1 MKVTLLAY
9 TQMTPVPAVDA
20 PLSLGAGT
28 PQENLIEY
36 AGRVCYRSDALM
48 GKSPTFIAARV
59 REGHEDIIEHVRF
72 VFQVERAQLDRALLM
87 LASQP
92 TVQYTDLGDDVWIF
106 SMNARNIRD
115 FWVKTNSQ
123 LAQELMR
130 SAAAVVPA
138 VFVDANTS
146 FQEATSV

>member
-1 MKVTLLAY
+1 MKATLLAY
-9 TQMTPVPAVDA
+9 TQMIPVAAEDA

-48 GKSPTFIAARV
+48 GRSPTFISARV

-72 VFQVERAQLDRALLM
+72 VFRVERASLDRTLLM

-92 TVQYTDLGDDVWIF
+92 TVQYTDLGDDVWVF

-130 SAAAVVPA
+130 LAAVVVPA
-138 VFVDANTS
+138 VFVDASTS
-146 FQEATSV
+146 FRDEANI

>member
-1 MKVTLLAY
+1 MKATLLTH
-9 TQMTPVPAVDA
+9 TQIIPIPAKDA
-20 PLSLGAGT
+20 TLPLGTGT

-48 GKSPTFIAARV
+48 GRSPTFIAARV

-72 VFQVERAQLDRALLM
+72 VFRVERAPLDRTLLM

-92 TVQYTDLGDDVWIF
+92 TVQYTDLGDDVWVF

-115 FWVKTNSQ
+115 FWVKSNSQ
-123 LAQELMR
+123 LAQELLR
-130 SAAAVVPA
+130 LAAAVVPA
-138 VFVDANTS
+138 VFADASAS
-146 FQEATSV
+146 FQVAASA

>member
-1 MKVTLLAY
+1 MRVTLLAH
-9 TQMTPVPAVDA
+9 TRLLPVPVEEA
-20 PLSLGAGT
+20 PLALGAGT

-36 AGRVCYRSDALM
+36 AGRICYRSDAMM

-72 VFQVERAQLDRALLM
+72 VFKVEGLALDRTLLL

-92 TVQYTDLGDDVWIF
+92 TVQVTDLGHDDWVL

-115 FWVKTNSQ
+115 FRAKAGSA
-123 LAQELMR
+123 LADELWR
-130 SAAAVVPA
+130 LAAAILPT
-138 VFVDANTS
+138 VFAGAFPETV
-146 FQEATSV
+146 QEGP